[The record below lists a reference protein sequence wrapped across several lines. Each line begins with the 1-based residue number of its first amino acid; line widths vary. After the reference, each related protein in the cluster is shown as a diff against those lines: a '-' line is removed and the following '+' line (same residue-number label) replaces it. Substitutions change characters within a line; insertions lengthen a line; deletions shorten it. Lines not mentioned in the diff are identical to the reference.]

1 MSAPASFASSAL
13 GPRAKTAT
21 RTSLPVPLGRPTTP
35 RTIWSAWRGS
45 TPRFIEISTVSSN
58 FAFAL
63 DLISAT
69 ASSTLRFSLPA
80 TASRAARVRLPSFA
94 ILLHLDAHGACGAED
109 DFHRGFD
116 VVCVQV
122 LPLGFRD
129 FADLLGGYRSGGRT
143 TGGVRPRLQL
153 SGLLQVVRRRRRLD
167 VDFKRLVL
175 IVGNHGGARCALLH
189 FLRLG
194 VERLAEFHDVDA
206 TLTKRRT
213 HGRGRV
219 CLTCGHLQLHRAC
232 EFLGHLASPSFQLP
246 SGRAP
251 RDLSCVVRSGR
262 RGALASHG
270 SHVRPAW

>member
-45 TPRFIEISTVSSN
+45 TPRFSEISTVSSN
-58 FAFAL
+58 LALAL
-63 DLISAT
+63 DLTSET
-69 ASSTLRFSLPA
+69 ASSTLRFSLPF

-94 ILLHLDAHGACGAED
+94 ILLHLDAHGACRAED

-122 LPLGFRD
+122 FPLGFGD
-129 FADLLGGYRSGGRT
+129 FTHLLGGHRPGG
-143 TGGVRPRLQL
+143 GAAWGVRPGFQL
-153 SGLLQVVRRRRRLD
+153 GGLLQVVRRRRRLD
-167 VDFKRLVL
+167 VHFKGLVL

-206 TLTKRRT
+206 TLTKRRA

-219 CLTCGHLQLHRAC
+219 RLTCGHLQLHRAC
-232 EFLGHLASPSFQLP
+232 EFLGHWPSPFPTS
-246 SGRAP
+246 SGRVP
-251 RDLSCVVRSGR
+251 RRLCCVVRSVHR
-262 RGALASHG
+262 DALASHG
-270 SHVRPAW
+270 LHVSPVW